1 MSTIHLRTTDNL
13 AGGSVVRGL
22 QIELSSISALHSIEG
37 LANEALPKVC
47 FKKPLSRRIRRKR
60 QRIRAPE
67 IVRSSSSLHQSQ
79 QHTHT
84 HRCEHRHTSSAIS
97 RSKSRRSSG
106 SNCETMRSR
115 TSGEIS
121 MPMSGTGTVTV
132 SFCRSTK
139 SGLPCDDTR
148 CQNSRSCH
156 A

>member
-1 MSTIHLRTTDNL
+1 MSTIHLSTTHNL
-13 AGGSVVRGL
+13 AGGGVVRGL
-22 QIELSSISALHSIEG
+22 QIILSSMLTLHSIEG

-47 FKKPLSRRIRRKR
+47 FKKPLARRIRRKR

-79 QHTHT
+79 QHTQ
-84 HRCEHRHTSSAIS
+84 RYEHRHTSSAIS
-97 RSKSRRSSG
+97 RSNSRSSSG

-121 MPMSGTGTVTV
+121 MPVSGTGTVTV
-132 SFCRSTK
+132 SVCRSTK
-139 SGLPCDDTR
+139 SRLPCDDTT